1 MKKTELY
8 IKSTNNENNLH
19 TIVWEPEGDI
29 EAIVQISHG
38 MIEYIDRYDRFARFL
53 NSKRILVVGNDHLGH
68 GLTAKDDDELGY
80 FPTQY
85 KSKTV
90 VDDLYEITKEIKS
103 RFGEEIPYF
112 VLGHSMGSFMIRRYI
127 MTYGD
132 KVDGAV
138 IVGTGSQP
146 KVVLKGGKA
155 VLKILKAFKG
165 DNYRSKF
172 VEKMA
177 FGTYNKK
184 FEPVVTQNDW
194 ISRDKDIVHK
204 YVNDKYCTFLFTL
217 NGYETLFDVL
227 EFIQSPQNKVKI
239 PNDLPL
245 LFVAGDMDPVGNYGK
260 SVKQVYNNYK
270 VQGVED
276 IDIKLYKDGRHEILN
291 ELNYEDVYNDI
302 YNWLKKRIEN
312 TQKAF

>member
-38 MIEYIDRYDRFARFL
+38 MIEYIDRYDRFAKFL
-53 NSKRILVVGNDHLGH
+53 NSKGILVVGNDHLGH
-68 GLTAKDDDELGY
+68 GLTAKDDNELGY
-80 FPTQY
+80 FHTNY

-90 VDDLYEITKEIKS
+90 VDDLYEVTKYIKS

-112 VLGHSMGSFMIRRYI
+112 VLGHSMGSFLIRRYI
-127 MTYGD
+127 MTYGEE
-132 KVDGAV
+132 VDGAV

-146 KVVLKGGKA
+146 ELVLKGGKA
-155 VLKILKAFKG
+155 VLKILKVFKG
-165 DNYRSKF
+165 DSYRSKF

-184 FEPVVTQNDW
+184 FKPVKTPNDW
-194 ISRDKDIVHK
+194 ISRDKDIVNK

-227 EFIQSPQNKVKI
+227 EFIQKPQNKVKI
-239 PNDLPL
+239 PKDLPL
-245 LFVAGDMDPVGNYGK
+245 LFISGDMDPVGNYGK
-260 SVKQVYNNYK
+260 SVEQIYK
-270 VQGVED
+270 DYKASGIQD

-302 YNWLKKRIEN
+302 YNWLKERIEN
-312 TQKAF
+312 IQKVF

>member
-38 MIEYIDRYDRFARFL
+38 MIEYIDRYDRFAKFL
-53 NSKRILVVGNDHLGH
+53 NSKGILVVGNDHLGH
-68 GLTAKDDDELGY
+68 GLTAKDDNELGY
-80 FPTQY
+80 FHTNY

-90 VDDLYEITKEIKS
+90 VDDLYEVTKYIKS

-112 VLGHSMGSFMIRRYI
+112 VLGHSMGSFLIRRYI
-127 MTYGD
+127 MTYGEE
-132 KVDGAV
+132 VDGAV

-146 KVVLKGGKA
+146 ELVLKGGKA
-155 VLKILKAFKG
+155 VLKILKVFKG
-165 DNYRSKF
+165 DSYRSKF

-184 FEPVVTQNDW
+184 FKPVETPNDW
-194 ISRDKDIVHK
+194 ISRDKDIVNK

-217 NGYETLFDVL
+217 NGYEILFDVL
-227 EFIQSPQNKVKI
+227 EFIQKPQNKVKI
-239 PNDLPL
+239 PKDLPMV
-245 LFVAGDMDPVGNYGK
+245 FISGDMDPVGNYGK
-260 SVKQVYNNYK
+260 NVNQIYK
-270 VQGVED
+270 DYKASGIQD

-302 YNWLKKRIEN
+302 YNWLKERIEN
-312 TQKAF
+312 IQKVF